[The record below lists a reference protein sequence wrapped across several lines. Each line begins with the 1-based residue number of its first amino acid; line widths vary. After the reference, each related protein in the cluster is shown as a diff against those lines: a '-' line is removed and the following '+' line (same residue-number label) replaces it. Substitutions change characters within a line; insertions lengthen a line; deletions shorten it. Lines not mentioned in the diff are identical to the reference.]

1 MHVEKP
7 HGYAMDASYVPRWR
21 MCRDPCGAWSPLPAT
36 WHLTRPGCRGTDGIC
51 YHMDSGRLRLGVL
64 AHVLRRVGLS
74 QPRDIGWTTSGATAP
89 NRGGTMKLIGVDVGG
104 TFTDIVCTDTET
116 GRTIIHKVPT
126 TPDDPSHG
134 VIMGVGE
141 LCERFGLARGEIDH
155 VLHGTTIATN
165 AILEYNGA
173 VTGMVTTEGYRDILH
188 IGRHQRPQHYSIM
201 QEIPWQD
208 RPLVRRR
215 HRKTVPERLIPPR
228 GEVLIPLDE
237 AAVRQAA
244 RELKAAGV
252 QSIAVCFLFSYL
264 NPR

>member
-1 MHVEKP
+1 MNPFHKSGRAEQR
-7 HGYAMDASYVPRWR
+7 GQQR
-21 MCRDPCGAWSPLPAT
+21 SPSA
-36 WHLTRPGCRGTDGIC
+36 TRPLVQC
-51 YHMDSGRLRLGVL
+51 
-64 AHVLRRVGLS
+64 RVGK
-74 QPRDIGWTTSGATAP
+74 
-89 NRGGTMKLIGVDVGG
+89 GGGSMKLIKVDVGG

-116 GRTIIHKVPT
+116 RHTIIHKSPT

-134 VIMGVGE
+134 VITGVGE

-165 AILEYNGA
+165 AVLEYNGA
-173 VTGMVTTEGYRDILH
+173 VTGMVTSEGYRDILH

-201 QEIPWQD
+201 QDIPWQD

-228 GEVLIPLDE
+228 GEVMIPLDE

-244 RELKAAGV
+244 RELQAAGV
-252 QSIAVCFLFSYL
+252 QAIAVCFLFSYL
-264 NPR
+264 NAQHEARARDIILEEYPQCFVTTSATVAPQFREFE